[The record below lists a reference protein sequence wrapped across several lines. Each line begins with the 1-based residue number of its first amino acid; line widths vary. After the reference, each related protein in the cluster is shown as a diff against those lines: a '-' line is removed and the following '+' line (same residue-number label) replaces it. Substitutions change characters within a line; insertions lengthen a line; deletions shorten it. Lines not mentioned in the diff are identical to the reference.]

1 MGGCVIMDDFLE
13 CLDIVDA
20 IEEHGGYDTVR
31 VFLASVMC
39 DNQRAYENVL
49 NGRIHGRSVK
59 EIIK

>member
-1 MGGCVIMDDFLE
+1 MDDFLE

-31 VFLASVMC
+31 VFLASVMW
-39 DNQRAYENVL
+39 DNQRAYDNVL
-49 NGRIHGRSVK
+49 NGRIRGRSVK